1 MRKYEFTNE
10 YIIVDGKKLYRVRAI
25 RDIYTQI
32 GIIESGT
39 IGGFIE
45 SEDNLSH
52 DGGSWVMNNAR
63 VYGNAQVYE
72 DACVYGNAWVFRNA
86 LVYENAL
93 VYGNARV
100 FGNVQV
106 YGNARV
112 SGSAW
117 VSGNAQVYGDA
128 LVFGDAH
135 VYGDACVSGN
145 AQVYE
150 NSQVFGNAQV
160 YENACVSGNAHIC
173 KNAAISSNEDY
184 IVVKGVSGEQ
194 TPLTFFLT
202 NKSTIMV
209 DSRWYHGIL
218 EEFRDKIKL
227 ISDDDLRQEYTDLVT
242 FVKRKFA
249 RILKKR
255 S

>member
-45 SEDNLSH
+45 SENNLSH
-52 DGGSWVMNNAR
+52 EDGCWVDDDSR
-63 VYGNAQVYE
+63 VYGNAHVRQ
-72 DACVYGNAWVFRNA
+72 NA
-86 LVYENAL
+86 Y
-93 VYGNARV
+93 
-100 FGNVQV
+100 
-106 YGNARV
+106 V
-112 SGSAW
+112 SGI
-117 VSGNAQVYGDA
+117 
-128 LVFGDAH
+128 AH
-135 VYGDACVSGN
+135 VYGRAELCDNAHIYDNAHISEWVS
-145 AQVYE
+145 
-150 NSQVFGNAQV
+150 VFGNAH
-160 YENACVSGNAHIC
+160 VSGNAHVDGHVQVC
-173 KNAAISSNEDY
+173 DAHVSGNAHVSGDTHVCAGANIYMDADIRSDDDY

-202 NKSTIMV
+202 NKSTIIV